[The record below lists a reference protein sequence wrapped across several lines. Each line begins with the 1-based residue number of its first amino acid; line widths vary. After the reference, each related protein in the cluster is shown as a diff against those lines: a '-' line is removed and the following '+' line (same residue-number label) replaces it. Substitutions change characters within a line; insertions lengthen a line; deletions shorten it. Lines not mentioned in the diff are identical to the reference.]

1 MSVFEQSR
9 YYFNEVLPEII
20 FSNIAQIDNFLAS
33 FWFIF
38 FFIGLVLF
46 IITLNVFRKKL
57 YLQSKSEGYNKFLQ
71 ELSLKTQKRD
81 VEDKLVEYTQL
92 VKVKYVAIYE
102 LRGETYILIESN
114 TTEKTDVNAPLRIG
128 RKTLQTFN
136 KSGNYRVTSIV
147 NSSQNNMLLFFSY
160 QLLDIDSDYG
170 FFDIALS
177 YYEQISNKFKIEGG
191 EIQSNLGKSTSV
203 SLMKLQMDQ
212 NEFFKFFIALVIKI
226 TKAQGAKLYTK
237 EGKLVFNYEAGTSN
251 SSLQKVFY
259 IRNTPYK
266 LEFYDNKPLTLQS
279 VRQVGSF
286 LDMAG
291 GFLINRNQNSEM
303 VQNYL
308 SFLKFTNEAIE
319 LENKYYK
326 NHSLIVQ
333 IISVELAKSLFL
345 SEDEID
351 TISLGAYLHDIGMI
365 GDLLTVI
372 NKEKFEE
379 QDMNLIKEHPLIGGI
394 VVEPI
399 CHLYPIEN
407 IVKYHHERFDGR
419 GYPFGLKE
427 SQIPIDAQIVAVGEF
442 YAGITS
448 DRSYKKG
455 KTHEE
460 AVEEI
465 KNLRE
470 KMFGAVMV
478 DAFLDVEKSIRT
490 KILKI
495 KSSLK
500 EESDV

>member
-1 MSVFEQSR
+1 MSIFEQSR
-9 YYFNEVLPEII
+9 YYFNDVLPEII
-20 FSNIAQIDNFLAS
+20 AFNISQMNDFLS
-33 FWFIF
+33 SYWFVF
-38 FFIGLVLF
+38 FLLSMLFLIIVLK
-46 IITLNVFRKKL
+46 LFRTKV
-57 YLQSKSEGYNKFLQ
+57 YLLSKSQRYGKFLK
-71 ELSLKTQKRD
+71 ELGLYTQKRD
-81 VEDKLVEYTQL
+81 VEEKLVECAQL
-92 VKVKYVAIYE
+92 IDATYIAIYE
-102 LRGETYILIESN
+102 LRGETYILVESN
-114 TTEKTDVNAPLRIG
+114 IDGNTDVHVPLRVG
-128 RKTLQTFN
+128 RKTLQDFE

-147 NSSQNNMLLFFSY
+147 NSSQNNMMLLFSR
-160 QLLDIDSDYG
+160 QQMNIDSDYG
-170 FFDIALS
+170 YFDIMLS
-177 YYEQISNKFKIEGG
+177 YYEQISNKFNIENG
-191 EIQSNLGKSTSV
+191 ETQSNLGKSTSI

-226 TKAQGAKLYTK
+226 TKVQGVKLYTK
-237 EGKLVFNYEAGTSN
+237 EGKLVFEYETGN
-251 SSLQKVFY
+251 SALLQKVFY

-266 LEFYDNKPLTLQS
+266 LEFYDNKPLSLERVT
-279 VRQVGSF
+279 QVGSF

-291 GFLINRNQNSEM
+291 GFLVNMSENSEM

-319 LENKYYK
+319 LENEYYK

-333 IISVELAKSLFL
+333 TISVELAKSLFL
-345 SEDEID
+345 SEEEID

-365 GDLLTVI
+365 GDLLAVI

-379 QDMNLIKEHPLIGGI
+379 QDMNLIKEHPLIGAI

-427 SQIPIDAQIVAVGEF
+427 SQIPIDAQVVAVGEF

-460 AVEEI
+460 AVQEI
-465 KNLRE
+465 KNLKE
-470 KMFGAVMV
+470 KMFSSVMV
-478 DAFLDVEKSIRT
+478 NAFLDVEKSIKT

-495 KSSLK
+495 KSSAK
-500 EESDV
+500 EELDV

>member
-1 MSVFEQSR
+1 MSAFEQSR

-20 FSNIAQIDNFLAS
+20 LSNIAQINNFLAS

-38 FFIGLVLF
+38 FLIAILFF
-46 IITLNVFRKKL
+46 IIILNLFRKKL
-57 YLQSKSEGYNKFLQ
+57 YLQSKYDEFNKFLQ
-71 ELSLKTQKRD
+71 ELSLKVQKRD
-81 VEDKLVEYTQL
+81 VENKLVKCGEL
-92 VKVKYVAIYE
+92 VKAKYVAIYE
-102 LRGETYILIESN
+102 LRGETYILIESSI
-114 TTEKTDVNAPLRIG
+114 TEKTDVHAPLRVG
-128 RKTLQTFN
+128 RKTLQTFK
-136 KSGNYRVTSIV
+136 KSGNYRVTAII
-147 NSSQNNMLLFFSY
+147 NSSQNNMMLLFSY
-160 QLLDIDSDYG
+160 QRLTIETDYG
-170 FFDIALS
+170 FFDIILS
-177 YYEQISNKFKIEGG
+177 YYEQIANRFETEGS
-191 EIQSNLGKSTSV
+191 ETQSNISKSTSV

-237 EGKLVFNYEAGTSN
+237 EGALVFEYETSAN
-251 SSLQKVFY
+251 ATLQKLFY

-266 LEFYDNKPLTLQS
+266 LEFYDSKALSEQS
-279 VRQVGSF
+279 IAQVGSF

-291 GFLINRNQNSEM
+291 AFLINIDRNSEM
-303 VQNYL
+303 VRNYL

-333 IISVELAKSLFL
+333 TISVELAKSLFL

-365 GDLLTVI
+365 GDLLVVI

-379 QDMNLIKEHPLIGGI
+379 KDMNLIKEHPLIGGI

-427 SQIPIDAQIVAVGEF
+427 SQIPLDAQIVSVGEF

-448 DRSYKKG
+448 NRSYKKG

-460 AVEEI
+460 AVAEI
-465 KNLRE
+465 QNLRE
-470 KMFGAVMV
+470 KMFSAVMV
-478 DAFLDVEKSIRT
+478 DAFLDIEQSIKT
-490 KILKI
+490 KIDKI
-495 KSSLK
+495 KK
-500 EESDV
+500 RKDNDKK

>member
-1 MSVFEQSR
+1 MSIFEQSR

-20 FSNIAQIDNFLAS
+20 FSNISQINNFLAS
-33 FWFIF
+33 YWSVFFLIGVIF
-38 FFIGLVLF
+38 F
-46 IITLNVFRKKL
+46 IIILNLFRKRL
-57 YLQSKSEGYNKFLQ
+57 YLQSKSEDFNKFLQ

-81 VEDKLVEYTQL
+81 VEDKLLECAQL
-92 VKVKYVAIYE
+92 VQAKYVAIYE

-114 TTEKTDVNAPLRIG
+114 TTEKTDVNAPLRVG
-128 RKTLQTFN
+128 RKTLQTFS
-136 KSGNYRVTSIV
+136 KSGNYRVTSV
-147 NSSQNNMLLFFSY
+147 MNSSQNNMLLFFSY
-160 QLLDIDSDYG
+160 QLIDIDNDYG
-170 FFDIALS
+170 FFDIILS
-177 YYEQISNKFKIEGG
+177 YYEQIVNKFKIEGG
-191 EIQSNLGKSTSV
+191 ETQSNLGKSTSI

-237 EGKLVFNYEAGTSN
+237 EGKLVFEYETKTAG

-266 LEFYDNKPLTLQS
+266 LEFYDSKPLTLQS
-279 VRQVGSF
+279 VTQVGSF

-291 GFLINRNQNSEM
+291 SFLINMNQNSEM

-333 IISVELAKSLFL
+333 TISVELAKSLFL

-365 GDLLTVI
+365 GDLLAVI

-427 SQIPIDAQIVAVGEF
+427 SQIPLDAQIVAVGEF

-448 DRSYKKG
+448 DRSYKQG
-455 KTHEE
+455 KTHEQ

-470 KMFGAVMV
+470 KMFSAVMV
-478 DAFLDVEKSIRT
+478 DAFLDIEQSIKT
-490 KILKI
+490 KIDKI
-495 KSSLK
+495 KMK
-500 EESDV
+500 KDEVEE